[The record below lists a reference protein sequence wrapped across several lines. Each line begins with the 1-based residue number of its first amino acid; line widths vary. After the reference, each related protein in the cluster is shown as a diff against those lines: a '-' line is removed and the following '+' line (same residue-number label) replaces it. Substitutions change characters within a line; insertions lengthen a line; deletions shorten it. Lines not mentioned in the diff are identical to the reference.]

1 MKKIILLST
10 LALLSVVML
19 SACSNDDYE
28 LPAEFTGEW
37 QLLYK
42 EYGDG
47 RRDTVNQGEIVN
59 FTENEEMYYINMR
72 EGTLKKNFNY
82 DEWAMYKYQFMEN
95 GQKLKLIFVDSK
107 EEIITPMP
115 NEVYQKIK

>member
-1 MKKIILLST
+1 MKKNILLST
-10 LALLSVVML
+10 LALLTVVL
-19 SACSNDDYE
+19 LAGCSNDDYE
-28 LPAEFTGEW
+28 LPAEFAGEW

-47 RRDTVNQGEIVN
+47 RRDTVKQEEIVN
-59 FTENEEMYYINMR
+59 FTENKEMYYINMR

-115 NEVYQKIK
+115 TEVYQKIK